1 MRMTPVHKIETSDSR
16 AQATSEAAPRGIG
29 TRFMRRRC
37 GAHDKSPLCFG
48 SMWHVP
54 ALFFTPCCRV
64 AWSIAYHLL
73 TTYQNT
79 ILSSTHT
86 PAPAVVHTTV
96 HALCIHFQHHPHPHA
111 TSHSRNTEAGAV
123 KYTSTTP
130 FPEDSKKQ
138 PGTPASFKCD
148 ALKAS
153 FFPAT
158 VYTREP

>member
-1 MRMTPVHKIETSDSR
+1 
-16 AQATSEAAPRGIG
+16 
-29 TRFMRRRC
+29 MRRRC

-64 AWSIAYHLL
+64 AWSIAYHPL

-123 KYTSTTP
+123 KYTNATT
-130 FPEDSKKQ
+130 
-138 PGTPASFKCD
+138 GTPRRPLRLFLAGTCTLHLHPSSSQTTAGQLSIPGAMAGWTIMSFMPTCRPT
-148 ALKAS
+148 S
-153 FFPAT
+153 ICMS
-158 VYTREP
+158 

>member
-1 MRMTPVHKIETSDSR
+1 MVPGSSRRNNNEHALCPRIDLIRPRSATRMTP
-16 AQATSEAAPRGIG
+16 PRS
-29 TRFMRRRC
+29 
-37 GAHDKSPLCFG
+37 AHDNSPLCFG

-86 PAPAVVHTTV
+86 PAPAVVHTTL
-96 HALCIHFQHHPHPHA
+96 HALCIHFQHHPHPHT

-123 KYTSTTP
+123 KYTNP
-130 FPEDSKKQ
+130 FPNTARSRQERQHHLGFHCVDSVDKSE
-138 PGTPASFKCD
+138 SFQCVT
-148 ALKAS
+148 L
-153 FFPAT
+153 
-158 VYTREP
+158 